1 MNCINLETLTD
12 FLFHT
17 RRVPAYDN
25 TIVQSDRS
33 IIERSRIKFWLV
45 SGSSQ
50 ILPSPPRINHDSD
63 GFERIPQRHQMRF
76 LVFRSQ
82 TELDIKRYESLF
94 CVGGCV
100 TR

>member
-33 IIERSRIKFWLV
+33 IIERARYRESNFGSLV
-45 SGSSQ
+45 APLKS
-50 ILPSPPRINHDSD
+50 SPPLQGLTTTRMALSGYRNDTKCDSSCFD
-63 GFERIPQRHQMRF
+63 RKQNWI
-76 LVFRSQ
+76 
-82 TELDIKRYESLF
+82 
-94 CVGGCV
+94 
-100 TR
+100 